1 MQYLKSNKYYFLSIS
16 LLFFSLDQL
25 TKYLIN
31 INYKNLLNKD
41 FFLFSITKVKNFGA
55 AFNILSGNR
64 VFLSIISIA
73 ISIALIYMILEKNNT
88 RNIDLYC
95 YSFILGGSL
104 GNGIDRIFRGYV
116 LDFIDLNFINFPVF
130 NLADITINIGFI
142 IIIYSV
148 VKYK

>member
-64 VFLSIISIA
+64 VFLSIISLA

-88 RNIDLYC
+88 RNIDLYS

>member
-88 RNIDLYC
+88 RNIDLYS